1 MSVKNFYDRILDLVY
16 PPVCGICGKFNQD
29 FLCKKCQKMLEAEAK
44 FEIDRVDNQ
53 EYFFENHLY
62 IFQYEGIIRK
72 LILNYKFNEKS
83 YLYKTFVNFLL
94 KNEKFFKILKSY
106 DTIIPVPVSA
116 KRMKERGYNQSELIA
131 DDIVKQ
137 ITKISSKHILDGILN
152 AQKNNIQKIKYECV
166 TDCLIKNKNII
177 EQSKLNKEQR
187 QKNIQGV
194 YILKNKEKLINKKIL
209 LIDDIYT
216 TGSTT
221 NECCK
226 ILQEGKPKKID
237 VFTVAKD

>member
-16 PPVCGICGKFNQD
+16 PPVCGICGKFNQE
-29 FLCKKCQKMLEAEAK
+29 FLCKKCQKMLESEAK
-44 FEIDRVDNQ
+44 FNVDKVDNQ

-62 IFQYEGIIRK
+62 IFKYEGIIRK
-72 LILNYKFNEKS
+72 LILNYKFSEKS
-83 YLYKTFVNFLL
+83 YLHKTFVNFLL
-94 KNEKFFKILKSY
+94 KNEKFFK
-106 DTIIPVPVSA
+106 
-116 KRMKERGYNQSELIA
+116 RGYNQSELIA

-137 ITKISSKHILDGILN
+137 ITEISSKHILDGILST
-152 AQKNNIQKIKYECV
+152 QKNNIQKIKYECV

-216 TGSTT
+216 TGSTA

-226 ILQEGKPKKID
+226 VLQKVKPKKID
-237 VFTVAKD
+237 VFTIAKD